1 MEIFSCQSSYPRIC
15 PFPKITYFF
24 VVRASC
30 PQSLSYAQA
39 IRSSICLAASSPRI
53 STPFA
58 ESRSQITGNASSAI
72 FRILFSFRRSRV
84 DQWLC
89 HLIFSCKHN
98 ILLVFFY
105 YIFLF
110 DRTSRLLAD
119 SKDIFPDTDCTGR
132 YYDYFFSFR
141 VALNSISFFLF
152 SIHILSMYK

>member
-30 PQSLSYAQA
+30 PSDPL
-39 IRSSICLAASSPRI
+39 INLPCRFVSPDLY
-53 STPFA
+53 PFG
-58 ESRSQITGNASSAI
+58 RKPITDHQKRLLCNFPDSVFI
-72 FRILFSFRRSRV
+72 QKKPV

-105 YIFLF
+105 YICLF
-110 DRTSRLLAD
+110 DRTSRLLTD
-119 SKDIFPDTDCTGR
+119 SKDIFSDTDCTGR

-152 SIHILSMYK
+152 SIHILSRYK